1 MIYLTDDINQKWN
14 VMELSDAAKEY
25 RRKKKAEWRA
35 KNKEDIREYD
45 RQWRAKN
52 PDKKADHDR
61 RYWERK
67 ALTESD
73 TLDAK
78 VMRMHKAG
86 ESLRAIAEALS
97 INHMKAKRIID
108 KYKDLF

>member
-1 MIYLTDDINQKWN
+1 
-14 VMELSDAAKEY
+14 MELSDEAKEY

-35 KNKEDIREYD
+35 KNRDKVNAYN

-52 PDKKADHDR
+52 PDKKKAIDE

-67 ALTESD
+67 MLMESD

-86 ESLRAIAEALS
+86 ESLRAIADALS

-108 KYKDLF
+108 KYKELF